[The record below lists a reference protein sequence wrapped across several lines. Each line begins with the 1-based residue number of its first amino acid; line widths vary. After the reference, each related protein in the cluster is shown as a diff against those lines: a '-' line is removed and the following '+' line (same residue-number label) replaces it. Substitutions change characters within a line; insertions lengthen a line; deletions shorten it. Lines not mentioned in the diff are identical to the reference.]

1 MMNKLQPL
9 KFVNLLELVER
20 QKMLDVKFYEKNKNN
35 SSLRPRNRVNTLIAL
50 NTELG
55 EIMQETKKYW
65 NYWKINCK
73 FNKEH
78 TLEEISDYLHFL
90 LQFIY
95 SEDKLYNK
103 IKRENSIFNAQFN
116 SEVKQ
121 LELTL
126 NEDKNLTI
134 ENALLMLALPITNE
148 LLGYEFDFGEIYA
161 IFKAI
166 TIIILNLGSNWEEFL
181 KIHHSKFELNYYE
194 RTKESY

>member
-1 MMNKLQPL
+1 MNKLQPL
-9 KFVNLLELVER
+9 KFVNLLELIER
-20 QKMLDVKFYEKNKNN
+20 QKMLDIKFNEKNKNN

-55 EIMQETKKYW
+55 EVMQDTKKYW
-65 NYWKINCK
+65 NYWKITCK
-73 FNKEH
+73 FDKEH

-95 SEDKLYNK
+95 SEDKLYKK

-116 SEVKQ
+116 SEVRQ

-148 LLGYEFDFGEIYA
+148 LLGYKFNFGEIYA

-181 KIHHSKFELNYYE
+181 KVHHSKFELNYYE
-194 RTKESY
+194 RTKENY

>member
-1 MMNKLQPL
+1 MNKLQPL

-20 QKMLDVKFYEKNKNN
+20 QKMLDEKFNEKNKNN
-35 SSLRPRNRVNTLIAL
+35 SSLKPRNRINTLIAL

-65 NYWKINCK
+65 NYWKVNCE
-73 FNKEH
+73 FDKER

-116 SEVKQ
+116 SEVRQ

>member
-1 MMNKLQPL
+1 MDKLQAL
-9 KFVNLLELVER
+9 KFVDLLELVNR
-20 QKMLDVKFYEKNKNN
+20 QKLLDEKFKEKNKNN
-35 SSLRPRNRVNTLIAL
+35 SSLNPRNKVNTLIAL

-65 NYWKINCK
+65 NYWKVNCK
-73 FNKEH
+73 FDKEH

-95 SEDKLYNK
+95 SEDKLYNR

-116 SEVKQ
+116 SEVRQ
-121 LELTL
+121 LEMTL

-181 KIHHSKFELNYYE
+181 KIHHNKFELNYYE
-194 RTKESY
+194 RTKEGY

>member
-1 MMNKLQPL
+1 MNKLQPL

-20 QKMLDVKFYEKNKNN
+20 QKSLDEKFNEKNKNN
-35 SSLRPRNRVNTLIAL
+35 TSLKPRNRINTLIAL

>member
-1 MMNKLQPL
+1 MNKLQPL

-134 ENALLMLALPITNE
+134 ENALLMLALPITIE
-148 LLGYEFDFGEIYA
+148 LLGYELDFGDIYA
-161 IFKAI
+161 ILKAI

>member
-1 MMNKLQPL
+1 MNKLQPL

-95 SEDKLYNK
+95 SEDKLYNRIK
-103 IKRENSIFNAQFN
+103 IENAIFNAHFN
-116 SEVKQ
+116 SEVRQ

-134 ENALLMLALPITNE
+134 ENALLMLALPITIE
-148 LLGYEFDFGEIYA
+148 LLGYELDFGDIYA
-161 IFKAI
+161 ILKAI

>member
-1 MMNKLQPL
+1 MNKLQPL

-20 QKMLDVKFYEKNKNN
+20 QKMLDVKFNEKNKNN
-35 SSLRPRNRVNTLIAL
+35 SSLRPRNRANTLIAL

-55 EIMQETKKYW
+55 EVMQDTKKYW
-65 NYWKINCK
+65 NYWKLNCK
-73 FNKEH
+73 FDKEH

-95 SEDKLYNK
+95 SEDKLYNR
-103 IKRENSIFNAQFN
+103 IKRENAIFNAQFN
-116 SEVKQ
+116 SEVRQ
-121 LELTL
+121 LEMTL

-134 ENALLMLALPITNE
+134 ENALLILTLPITNE
-148 LLGYEFDFGEIYA
+148 LLGYELDFGEIYT

-181 KIHHSKFELNYYE
+181 KIHHTKFELNYYE
-194 RTKESY
+194 RTKENY

>member
-1 MMNKLQPL
+1 MNKLQPL

-55 EIMQETKKYW
+55 EVMQETKKYW

>member
-1 MMNKLQPL
+1 MNKLQPL

-103 IKRENSIFNAQFN
+103 IKIENSIFNAQFN

-134 ENALLMLALPITNE
+134 ENALLMLALPITIE
-148 LLGYEFDFGEIYA
+148 LLWYEFDFGDIYA
-161 IFKAI
+161 ILKAI

>member
-1 MMNKLQPL
+1 MNKLQPL
-9 KFVNLLELVER
+9 KFVNLLELIER
-20 QKMLDVKFYEKNKNN
+20 QKMLDVKFNEKNKNN

-55 EIMQETKKYW
+55 EVMQDTKKYW
-65 NYWKINCK
+65 NYWKVNCK
-73 FNKEH
+73 FYKEH

-95 SEDKLYNK
+95 SEDKLYNR

-134 ENALLMLALPITNE
+134 ENALLMLVLPITNE

-181 KIHHSKFELNYYE
+181 KIHHTKFELNYYE
-194 RTKESY
+194 RTKENY

>member
-1 MMNKLQPL
+1 MNKLQPL
-9 KFVNLLELVER
+9 KFVNLLELIER
-20 QKMLDVKFYEKNKNN
+20 QKMLDVKFNEKNKNN

-55 EIMQETKKYW
+55 EVMQDTKKYW
-65 NYWKINCK
+65 NYWKVNCK
-73 FNKEH
+73 FDKEH

-95 SEDKLYNK
+95 SEDNLYNK

-134 ENALLMLALPITNE
+134 ENALLVLALPITNE
-148 LLGYEFDFGEIYA
+148 LLGYEFDFGEIYS

-181 KIHHSKFELNYYE
+181 KVHHSKFELNYYE
-194 RTKESY
+194 RTKENY

>member
-1 MMNKLQPL
+1 MNKLQPL

-20 QKMLDVKFYEKNKNN
+20 QKMLDVKFNEKNKNN

-55 EIMQETKKYW
+55 EVMQDTKKYW
-65 NYWKINCK
+65 NYWKVNCE
-73 FNKEH
+73 FDREH
-78 TLEEISDYLHFL
+78 MLEEISDYLHFL

-95 SEDKLYNK
+95 SEDKLYNR
-103 IKRENSIFNAQFN
+103 IKRENAIFNAQFN
-116 SEVKQ
+116 SEVRQ
-121 LELTL
+121 LELTF

-134 ENALLMLALPITNE
+134 ENALLILTLPITNE
-148 LLGYEFDFGEIYA
+148 LLGYEFDFGEIYT

-194 RTKESY
+194 RTKEGY

>member
-1 MMNKLQPL
+1 MNKLQPL

-20 QKMLDVKFYEKNKNN
+20 QKMLDVKFNEKNKNN

-55 EIMQETKKYW
+55 EVMQDTKKYW
-65 NYWKINCK
+65 NYWKVNCE
-73 FNKEH
+73 FDREH
-78 TLEEISDYLHFL
+78 MLEEISDYLHFL

-95 SEDKLYNK
+95 SEDKLYNR
-103 IKRENSIFNAQFN
+103 IKRENAIFNAQFN
-116 SEVKQ
+116 SEVRQ
-121 LELTL
+121 LELTF

-134 ENALLMLALPITNE
+134 ENALLILTLPITNE
-148 LLGYEFDFGEIYA
+148 LLGYEFDFGEIYT

>member
-1 MMNKLQPL
+1 MNKLQPL
-9 KFVNLLELVER
+9 KFVNLLELIER
-20 QKMLDVKFYEKNKNN
+20 QKMLDVKFNEKNKNN
-35 SSLRPRNRVNTLIAL
+35 SSLRLRNRVNTLIAL

-55 EIMQETKKYW
+55 EVMQDTKKYW

-73 FNKEH
+73 FDKEH

-95 SEDKLYNK
+95 SEDRLYNR
-103 IKRENSIFNAQFN
+103 IKRENSIFNSQFN
-116 SEVKQ
+116 SEVRQ
-121 LELTL
+121 LEMTL

-181 KIHHSKFELNYYE
+181 KIHHTKFELNYYE
-194 RTKESY
+194 RTKENY

>member
-1 MMNKLQPL
+1 MNKLQPL

-20 QKMLDVKFYEKNKNN
+20 QKMLDVKFNEKNKNN
-35 SSLRPRNRVNTLIAL
+35 SSLKPRNRINTLIAL

-65 NYWKINCK
+65 NYWKVNCE
-73 FNKEH
+73 FDKER

>member
-1 MMNKLQPL
+1 MNKLQPL
-9 KFVNLLELVER
+9 KFVDLLELVNR
-20 QKMLDVKFYEKNKNN
+20 QKLLDEKFKEKNKNN
-35 SSLRPRNRVNTLIAL
+35 SSLNPRNKVNTLIAL

-65 NYWKINCK
+65 NYWKVNCK
-73 FNKEH
+73 FDKEH

-95 SEDKLYNK
+95 SEDKLYNR
-103 IKRENSIFNAQFN
+103 IKRENAIFNAQFN
-116 SEVKQ
+116 SEVRQ
-121 LELTL
+121 LELTF

-134 ENALLMLALPITNE
+134 ENALLILTLPITNE
-148 LLGYEFDFGEIYA
+148 LLGYEFDFGEIYT

>member
-1 MMNKLQPL
+1 MNKLQPL

>member
-1 MMNKLQPL
+1 MNKLQPL

-20 QKMLDVKFYEKNKNN
+20 QKMLDVKFNEKNKNN
-35 SSLRPRNRVNTLIAL
+35 SSLKPRNRINTLIAL

-65 NYWKINCK
+65 NYWKVNCE
-73 FNKEH
+73 FDKER

-116 SEVKQ
+116 SEVRQ

>member
-1 MMNKLQPL
+1 MNKLQPL

-20 QKMLDVKFYEKNKNN
+20 QKMLDVKFNKKNKNN

-65 NYWKINCK
+65 NYWKINCE
-73 FNKEH
+73 FDKER

-116 SEVKQ
+116 SEVRQ

>member
-1 MMNKLQPL
+1 MNKLQPL

-20 QKMLDVKFYEKNKNN
+20 QKMLDVKFDEKNKNN

-55 EIMQETKKYW
+55 EVMQDTKKYW
-65 NYWKINCK
+65 NYWKVNCE
-73 FNKEH
+73 FDREH
-78 TLEEISDYLHFL
+78 MLEEISDYLHFL

-95 SEDKLYNK
+95 SEDKLYNR
-103 IKRENSIFNAQFN
+103 IKRENAIFNAQFN
-116 SEVKQ
+116 SEVRQ
-121 LELTL
+121 LELTF

-134 ENALLMLALPITNE
+134 ENALLILTLPITNE
-148 LLGYEFDFGEIYA
+148 LLGYEFDFGEIYT

>member
-1 MMNKLQPL
+1 MNKLQPL

-103 IKRENSIFNAQFN
+103 IKRENAIFNAHFN
-116 SEVKQ
+116 SEVRQ

>member
-1 MMNKLQPL
+1 MNKLQPL

-116 SEVKQ
+116 SEVRQ

>member
-1 MMNKLQPL
+1 MNKLQPL
-9 KFVNLLELVER
+9 KFVNLLELIER
-20 QKMLDVKFYEKNKNN
+20 QKMLDVKFKEKNKNN
-35 SSLRPRNRVNTLIAL
+35 SSLKPRNRVNTLIAL

-65 NYWKINCK
+65 NYWKVNCK
-73 FNKEH
+73 FDKEH

-95 SEDKLYNK
+95 SEDKLYNR
-103 IKRENSIFNAQFN
+103 IKKENSIFNAQFN
-116 SEVKQ
+116 SEVRQ
-121 LELTL
+121 LETTL

-166 TIIILNLGSNWEEFL
+166 TIIILNLGINWEEFL
-181 KIHHSKFELNYYE
+181 KVHHSKFELNYYE
-194 RTKESY
+194 RTNENY

>member
-1 MMNKLQPL
+1 MNKLQTL
-9 KFVNLLELVER
+9 KFVNLLELIER
-20 QKMLDVKFYEKNKNN
+20 QKMLDVKFNEKNKNN

-55 EIMQETKKYW
+55 EVMQDTKKYW
-65 NYWKINCK
+65 NYWKVNCN
-73 FNKEH
+73 FDKEH

-95 SEDKLYNK
+95 SEDKLYNR

-148 LLGYEFDFGEIYA
+148 LLGYEFDFGEIYV

-181 KIHHSKFELNYYE
+181 KVHHSKFELNYYE
-194 RTKESY
+194 RTKKEY

>member
-1 MMNKLQPL
+1 MNKLQPL
-9 KFVNLLELVER
+9 KFVNLLELIER
-20 QKMLDVKFYEKNKNN
+20 QKMLDVKFNEKNKNN

-55 EIMQETKKYW
+55 EVMQNTKKYW

-73 FNKEH
+73 FDKEH

-116 SEVKQ
+116 SEVRQ

-148 LLGYEFDFGEIYA
+148 LLGYEFHFGEIYA

-181 KIHHSKFELNYYE
+181 KIHHTKFELNYYE

>member
-1 MMNKLQPL
+1 MNKLQPL
-9 KFVNLLELVER
+9 KFVNLLELIER
-20 QKMLDVKFYEKNKNN
+20 QKMLDVKFNEKNKNN

-55 EIMQETKKYW
+55 EVMQDTKKYW

-73 FNKEH
+73 FDKEH

-95 SEDKLYNK
+95 SEDRLYNR

-116 SEVKQ
+116 SEVRQ
-121 LELTL
+121 LEMTL

-166 TIIILNLGSNWEEFL
+166 TIIILNLSSNWEEFL
-181 KIHHSKFELNYYE
+181 KIHHTKFELNYYE
-194 RTKESY
+194 RTKENY

>member
-1 MMNKLQPL
+1 MNKLQPL
-9 KFVNLLELVER
+9 KFVNLLELIER
-20 QKMLDVKFYEKNKNN
+20 QKMLDVKFNEKNKNN

-55 EIMQETKKYW
+55 EVMQDTKKYW

-73 FNKEH
+73 FDKEH

-95 SEDKLYNK
+95 SEDRLYNR

-116 SEVKQ
+116 SEVRQ
-121 LELTL
+121 LEMTL

-181 KIHHSKFELNYYE
+181 KIHHTKFELNYYE
-194 RTKESY
+194 RTKENY